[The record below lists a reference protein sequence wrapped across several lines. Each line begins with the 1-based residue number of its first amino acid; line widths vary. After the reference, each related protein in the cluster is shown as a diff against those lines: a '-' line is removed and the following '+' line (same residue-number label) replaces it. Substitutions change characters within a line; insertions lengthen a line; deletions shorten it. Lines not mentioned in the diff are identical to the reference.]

1 MSRDRSRRFHEVA
14 VEPSASALLEA
25 VSHAGSH
32 GDIHDALRHEEAI
45 INRQRLPNYYA
56 LNFNFKPDSTHD
68 CKRGA
73 LFQPGPSRNTNAD
86 WQLELESNE
95 ADQES
100 VSSSATDEIG
110 KRKPAHIFTG
120 PQTAAKAY
128 DLVLVWDEAAKVYRL
143 DRIASTFSFKYER
156 SKTILSNQS
165 QEAWT
170 EEAAKPKKR
179 PNQDV
184 SLARSDMSAS
194 GSVRR
199 GEAQSSAVLL
209 KRDQTSQGAER
220 SPIPSSSGKAGDLK
234 LRGKTSTVMAPV
246 RRSSRRSIAVEMEE
260 FDDGPGLL
268 AEPSTS
274 SRNNHAKKSSMPQEE
289 DTLARQESK
298 KAKLAALPENSASPS
313 EPAGGLRR
321 SRRRSSQAQVE
332 QASSPTHRRNS
343 SETPEP
349 AIAEKVEEPQ
359 TLEGDDDD
367 LALQL
372 ERELEREIEIEM
384 EDVSEDE
391 EPAAPAPA
399 LSSSVAKQS
408 TERSL
413 SPLSRL
419 KHADGQMK
427 VNTPKAH
434 TPDLEDIAVPRSS
447 SLSKSFQRSP
457 SPSTDRSTPAEDT
470 RAPLSQFTASIGLGL
485 QQTGVGITPTASP
498 HLDIASPTPAS
509 LKSPR
514 DLVSPVEPFKASDK
528 FEETVHDDG
537 DEDEDDDLD
546 DFAAELDMSLA
557 EVPEAPPAAPPATVE
572 KRRSSRACTAAQSAT
587 DARAERDAPR
597 QIRKAYGLGGP
608 RQEEEE
614 LEDSD

>member
-14 VEPSASALLEA
+14 IEPSASALLEA
-25 VSHAGSH
+25 VSHVGSH
-32 GDIHDALRHEEAI
+32 GDIHDTLRHEEVI
-45 INRQRLPNYYA
+45 TNRQPLPSYFT

-95 ADQES
+95 EA
-100 VSSSATDEIG
+100 VSSTAADEIG
-110 KRKPAHIFTG
+110 KKKPAHIFTG

-143 DRIASTFSFKYER
+143 DRVASTFSFKYER
-156 SKTILSNQS
+156 SKTVLSNQS

-170 EEAAKPKKR
+170 KEAAKPKKR

-184 SLARSDMSAS
+184 PLARSDISAS

-199 GEAQSSAVLL
+199 GKAQSSAALL

-220 SPIPSSSGKAGDLK
+220 SSIPSSSSKAGDSK
-234 LRGKTSTVMAPV
+234 LRGKTSTVMAPL

-260 FDDGPGLL
+260 FDDGPETL
-268 AEPSTS
+268 AVPSTS
-274 SRNNHAKKSSMPQEE
+274 SSTNHAKKSSMPQEE
-289 DTLARQESK
+289 DPPARQESK
-298 KAKLAALPENSASPS
+298 KAKIAALPENPASPS

-332 QASSPTHRRNS
+332 QASSPTHRHNS
-343 SETPEP
+343 SETSEP

-367 LALQL
+367 LALEL

-391 EPAAPAPA
+391 EPAAPVPA
-399 LSSSVAKQS
+399 SSSSVAKQS
-408 TERSL
+408 MDRSL
-413 SPLSRL
+413 SPVSRL
-419 KHADGQMK
+419 KHADRQMK
-427 VNTPKAH
+427 VNTPEAH
-434 TPDLEDIAVPRSS
+434 TPDLDDIAIPRSS

-457 SPSTDRSTPAEDT
+457 SPSTDRSTPVEDS

-498 HLDIASPTPAS
+498 HLEIASPTPAS

-514 DLVSPVEPFKASDK
+514 DLVSPVEPFKPSDK
-528 FEETVHDDG
+528 FEETVHDGG
-537 DEDEDDDLD
+537 DDDEDDDLD
-546 DFAAELDMSLA
+546 DFAAELDLSLA
-557 EVPEAPPAAPPATVE
+557 EVPEAPPAPPPATVE
-572 KRRSSRACTAAQSAT
+572 KRRSSRAYTAAQSGT
-587 DARAERDAPR
+587 DARADSYAPR
-597 QIRKAYGLGGP
+597 HIRKAYGLGGP